1 MLTDL
6 PDSLIIVF
14 LLTVILT
21 FLLFTNAVKKKATVA
36 IASGIWLALTG
47 ILSFKKVFQETSSI
61 PPRLMIVVAP
71 AILFIILLMTTKS
84 GKRFTDSI
92 DLKKLTLVHIV
103 RIPVEIILFMLFTH
117 KLIPGL
123 MTFEGRNFDIL
134 AGITAPLVFYFAFIK
149 QKLGRKTLLAW
160 NFICLA
166 LLLNIVIN
174 AVLSIPSSF
183 QQFAFE
189 QPNIALLYFPFVW
202 LPGCV
207 VPIVL
212 FAHLAA
218 IKQLLK
224 KNKTED
230 VLRITFLNNGQKVK

>member
-6 PDSLIIVF
+6 PDSLIIIF

-21 FLLFTNAVKKKATVA
+21 FLLFTNAFKNRATVA
-36 IASGIWLALTG
+36 IVSVIWLALTG

-123 MTFEGRNFDIL
+123 MTFAGRNFDIL
-134 AGITAPLVFYFAFIK
+134 SGVTAPIVYFICFRNSQLK
-149 QKLGRKTLLAW
+149 HRRLLLIW
-160 NFICLA
+160 NFICLG

-174 AVLSIPSSF
+174 AILAAPFPF
-183 QQFAFE
+183 QQFAFD
-189 QPNIALLYFPFVW
+189 QPNIAILYFPFTW
-202 LPGCV
+202 LPCFIV
-207 VPIVL
+207 MIVL
-212 FAHLAA
+212 YSHLAA
-218 IKQLLK
+218 IRHLL
-224 KNKTED
+224 
-230 VLRITFLNNGQKVK
+230 RS

>member
-6 PDSLIIVF
+6 PDSLIIIF

-21 FLLFTNAVKKKATVA
+21 FLLFTNAFKNRATVA
-36 IASGIWLALTG
+36 IVSVIWLALTG
-47 ILSFKKVFQETSSI
+47 ILSFKKVFHETSSI

-134 AGITAPLVFYFAFIK
+134 SGVTAPIVYFICFRNSQLK
-149 QKLGRKTLLAW
+149 HRRLLLIW
-160 NFICLA
+160 NFICLG

-174 AVLSIPSSF
+174 AILAAPFPF
-183 QQFAFE
+183 QQFAFD
-189 QPNIALLYFPFVW
+189 QPNIAILYFPFTW
-202 LPGCV
+202 LPCFIV
-207 VPIVL
+207 MIVL
-212 FAHLAA
+212 YSHLAA
-218 IKQLLK
+218 IRHLL
-224 KNKTED
+224 
-230 VLRITFLNNGQKVK
+230 RS